1 MLLRKML
8 LACVLSAMVSVVNA
22 APIEVNDRASLGA
35 NDFVDWG
42 AFGPAFT
49 LVPDGSTVN
58 SVEGNTITVSNT
70 IEPGTPF
77 RVFQQVPP
85 VVTGFWNGNFAP
97 GDKVLAPNGRPGA
110 TLIQFSTPVFGA
122 GAQIQG
128 GSILN
133 TPFTAVLDVTD
144 IDGLLYSFSA
154 TGISTAD
161 ADNSAIFLGVLND
174 VPNIVSIQYSIS
186 DLAPTDNGPGI
197 NRLDIRSVPAP
208 NSLALFLTGILAL
221 WVGRQTFARVKSSPE
236 PK

>member
-1 MLLRKML
+1 
-8 LACVLSAMVSVVNA
+8 MVSAVNA
-22 APIEVNDRASLGA
+22 VPIHVNDRTSLAA

-58 SVEGNTITVSNT
+58 SAEGNTITVSNT
-70 IEPGTPF
+70 TEPGTPF

-97 GDKVLAPNGRPGA
+97 GDRVLAPNGRPGA
-110 TLIQFSTPVFGA
+110 TLIQFSTPVLGA

-133 TPFTAVLDVTD
+133 TPFTAILDVTG
-144 IDGLLYSFSA
+144 IDGLTYSFSA

-161 ADNSAIFLGVLND
+161 ANNSAIFLGVLND

-186 DLAPTDNGPGI
+186 GLAATDNGPGI
-197 NRLDIRSVPAP
+197 NRLDIRSVPEP
-208 NSLALFLTGILAL
+208 KSLFLFLIGILAL
-221 WVGRQTFARVKSSPE
+221 WMARQKLVRVKSSPE
-236 PK
+236 QKWLVCCS